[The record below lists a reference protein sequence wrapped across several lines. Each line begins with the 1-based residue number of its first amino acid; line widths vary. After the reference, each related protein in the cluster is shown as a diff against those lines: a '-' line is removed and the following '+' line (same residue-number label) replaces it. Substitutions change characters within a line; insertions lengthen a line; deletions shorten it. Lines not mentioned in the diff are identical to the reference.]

1 MSARALAGAFSTS
14 ASQLFDGGSV
24 MGCVILIYDIPDDKI
39 RHKVS
44 ERCKDYGLDRI
55 QYSAFAGD
63 LDRNRR
69 EELML
74 RLAKTLGKKQGNIRL
89 QPVCT
94 RDLALTKEI
103 DVEPA

>member
-1 MSARALAGAFSTS
+1 
-14 ASQLFDGGSV
+14 
-24 MGCVILIYDIPDDKI
+24 MGYVLLIYDIPDDRI

-44 ERCKDYGLDRI
+44 ERCKDYGLSRI
-55 QYSAFAGD
+55 QYSAFAGE

-74 RLAKTLGKKQGNIRL
+74 RLKKTLGKKEGNIRL

-94 RDLALTKEI
+94 RDLALVKEVI
-103 DVEPA
+103 IEPA

>member
-1 MSARALAGAFSTS
+1 LSAFPLVSFLPEIGNGVCHCDLRHS
-14 ASQLFDGGSV
+14 
-24 MGCVILIYDIPDDKI
+24 DDRI

-74 RLAKTLGKKQGNIRL
+74 RLKKTLGKKEGNIRL

-94 RDLALTKEI
+94 RDLNVRAR
-103 DVEPA
+103 

>member
-1 MSARALAGAFSTS
+1 
-14 ASQLFDGGSV
+14 
-24 MGCVILIYDIPDDKI
+24 MGFVIVIYDIPDDRI
-39 RHKVS
+39 RHKIS

-74 RLAKTLGKKQGNIRL
+74 RLKKTLGKKEGNIRL

-94 RDLALTKEI
+94 RDLALMKEI
-103 DVEPA
+103 VVEPSS

>member
-1 MSARALAGAFSTS
+1 MGY
-14 ASQLFDGGSV
+14 V
-24 MGCVILIYDIPDDKI
+24 MLIYDIPDDKV

-55 QYSAFAGD
+55 QYSAFAGN

-74 RLAKTLGKKQGNIRL
+74 RLRKTLGKKEGNIRL

-94 RDLALTKEI
+94 RDVTLAKEI
-103 DVEPA
+103 SVEPA

>member
-1 MSARALAGAFSTS
+1 
-14 ASQLFDGGSV
+14 
-24 MGCVILIYDIPDDKI
+24 MGYVILIYDIPDDRI

-63 LDRNRR
+63 IDRNRR

-74 RLAKTLGKKQGNIRL
+74 RLKKTLGKKEGDIRL
-89 QPVCT
+89 QPVCS
-94 RDLALTKEI
+94 RDLALAKEI
-103 DVEPA
+103 IVESA

>member
-1 MSARALAGAFSTS
+1 
-14 ASQLFDGGSV
+14 
-24 MGCVILIYDIPDDKI
+24 MGYVILIYDIPDDKI

-74 RLAKTLGKKQGNIRL
+74 RLKKTLGKKQGNIRL

-94 RDLALTKEI
+94 RDLALAKEI
-103 DVEPA
+103 VVEPA

>member
-1 MSARALAGAFSTS
+1 
-14 ASQLFDGGSV
+14 
-24 MGCVILIYDIPDDKI
+24 MGYVLVIYDIPDDRIRYKI
-39 RHKVS
+39 S

-55 QYSAFAGD
+55 QYSAFAGE

-74 RLAKTLGKKQGNIRL
+74 RLKKTLGRKEGNIRL

-94 RDLALTKEI
+94 RDLALVKELV
-103 DVEPA
+103 VEPS

>member
-1 MSARALAGAFSTS
+1 
-14 ASQLFDGGSV
+14 
-24 MGCVILIYDIPDDKI
+24 MGFVYLIYDIPDDRI

-44 ERCKDYGLDRI
+44 ERCKDYGLSRI

-63 LDRNRR
+63 IDRNRR

-74 RLAKTLGKKQGNIRL
+74 RIKKTLGKKTGNIQL

-94 RDLALTKEI
+94 RDLALKKEVV
-103 DVEPA
+103 VENA

>member
-1 MSARALAGAFSTS
+1 
-14 ASQLFDGGSV
+14 
-24 MGCVILIYDIPDDKI
+24 MGYVLVIYDIPDDKI
-39 RHKVS
+39 RYRIS

-69 EELML
+69 EELLM
-74 RLAKTLGKKQGNIRL
+74 RLKKTLGKKEGNIRL

-94 RDLALTKEI
+94 RDLALMKEVV
-103 DVEPA
+103 VEPA

>member
-1 MSARALAGAFSTS
+1 M
-14 ASQLFDGGSV
+14 
-24 MGCVILIYDIPDDKI
+24 LIYDIPDDRL

-44 ERCKDYGLDRI
+44 ERCKDYGLSRV

-74 RLAKTLGKKQGNIRL
+74 RLRKTLGKKEGNIRL
-89 QPVCT
+89 QPVCG
-94 RDLALTKEI
+94 RDLALAKE
-103 DVEPA
+103 VVVGPS

>member
-1 MSARALAGAFSTS
+1 
-14 ASQLFDGGSV
+14 
-24 MGCVILIYDIPDDKI
+24 MGYVILIYDIPDDRV

-44 ERCKDYGLDRI
+44 EWCKDYGLYRI

-69 EELML
+69 EELLL
-74 RLAKTLGKKQGNIRL
+74 RLKKTLGKKQGNIRL

-94 RDLALTKEI
+94 RDLALQKEI
-103 DVEPA
+103 VVEPS

>member
-1 MSARALAGAFSTS
+1 VGY
-14 ASQLFDGGSV
+14 
-24 MGCVILIYDIPDDKI
+24 VILIYDIPDDKI
-39 RHKVS
+39 RQKIS
-44 ERCKDYGLDRI
+44 ERCKDYGLSRI

-74 RLAKTLGKKQGNIRL
+74 RLKKTVGKKEGNIRL

-103 DVEPA
+103 VVEHA